1 MISNRHARRGSLLF
15 SAALVALAAGCNPA
29 HKKPVESVNSQ
40 GWTATQQTD
49 WYEGTQGSRLMP
61 WAWMKALEQAGST
74 EPFLADAHL
83 AGFRFLPRTTSTKLR
98 LPIGF
103 ALDKQAGAGFAL
115 TGFTWYDGQNNSDA
129 KQAEPWIGMNC
140 SACHTAELNHGG
152 KAYRVDGGPSL
163 VDFQSFIE
171 AVDGALTATH
181 KDPAKWERFAAK
193 VLAGKDT
200 PANRAK
206 LKSALKQL
214 IDWEGEVERM
224 NATSL
229 RYGFARLDAFGHI
242 FNKVALLAGAEFQT
256 PNPADAPV
264 TYPFIWDIYRQNYLQ
279 YNGIAQ
285 TSRLNLGD
293 GKFLDY
299 GALGRNAGEVI
310 GVFGDVKVEKGST
323 LKGFP
328 NLIEVESLN
337 SLEETLRR
345 LKPLPWP
352 AEIGAIDQAKRAS
365 GETLYAQKCAA
376 CHKIEPTNSEAIY
389 EVGFQPQQKGNPN
402 NTDPMMA
409 CNAITYQA
417 ATGNLQGRPVGY
429 IPSTKDPEKFGEQ
442 AFLSDMLT
450 ATVKGALIAK
460 IEAIAAT
467 TVRIFLDIQ
476 RPPKVVEETGLE
488 GFAQPEEAP
497 WPQRLEE
504 CFGDRGGL
512 FRYKSRPLDGV
523 WATAPFL
530 HNGSV
535 PTLYDLLLPAEQR
548 PKSFRVGTR
557 EFDPVRVGYRT
568 DEAPGNGFL
577 FDTSKRGNGNMGHEY
592 GVAKLSDEQRW
603 ALVEYMKTL

>member
-1 MISNRHARRGSLLF
+1 MISVSKARKASLLL
-15 SAALVALAAGCNPA
+15 SAALLTAAAGCTPS
-29 HKKPVESVNSQ
+29 KQPVQSVNSQ
-40 GWTATQQTD
+40 GWTAKQQSD

-61 WAWMKALEQAGST
+61 WTWMQALEQPGNNQ
-74 EPFLADAHL
+74 PFLADAHM

-98 LPIGF
+98 LPVGF
-103 ALDKQAGAGFAL
+103 ALDDQDASGFAL
-115 TGFTWYDGQNNSDA
+115 TGFTWYEGQ
-129 KQAEPWIGMNC
+129 KPKEPWIGLNC
-140 SACHTAELNHGG
+140 SACHTAELNYGG

-171 AVDGALTATH
+171 AVDGALAATH
-181 KDPAKWERFAAK
+181 NDPAKWERFAAK

-200 PANRAK
+200 PANRAT
-206 LKSALKQL
+206 LKTALKQL
-214 IDWEGEVERM
+214 IDWEAEVERM

-264 TYPFIWDIYRQNYLQ
+264 TYPFIWDIYRQNFLQ
-279 YNGIAQ
+279 YNGIAA
-285 TSRLNLGD
+285 TSRLDLGK

-310 GVFGDVKVEKGST
+310 GVFGDVKVDKGTT
-323 LKGFP
+323 LEGFP
-328 NLIEVESLN
+328 NLIQVESLN

-352 AEIGAIDQAKRAS
+352 AEIGAIDQAKSAA
-365 GETLYAQKCAA
+365 GKTLYAQKCAT
-376 CHKIEPTNSEAIY
+376 CHTIEPTNTDAVY
-389 EVGFQPQQKGNPN
+389 EVGFQPQQKGNPD

-460 IEAIAAT
+460 VEAIAET
-467 TVRIFLDIQ
+467 TLRIFLDIQ
-476 RPPKVVEETGLE
+476 RPPKVVEPDILE
-488 GFAQPEEAP
+488 GIAKPEESP
-497 WPQRLEE
+497 WPQRLKE
-504 CFGDRGGL
+504 CFADKSGL
-512 FRYKSRPLDGV
+512 FRYKSRPLDGI

-535 PTLYDLLLPAEQR
+535 PTLYDLLLPADQR

-568 DEAPGNGFL
+568 DEVPDNGFV
-577 FDTSKRGNGNMGHEY
+577 FDTSKLGNLNTGHEY
-592 GVAKLSDEQRW
+592 GVAKLTDQQRW